1 MNKVKVLVVEDEFIV
16 AEEIAE
22 ILNQNDFEVVGK
34 ASNAEQALKLARE
47 TNPDIALL
55 DIHIDGEMD
64 GIDAAHKI
72 REPGNT
78 AIIFLSAFDDKEYLE
93 RASEVEPAAY
103 IVKPFEAR
111 NLIVAI
117 KLAFKKLENSQ
128 DENDQAFFVE
138 DRIFIR
144 EGNKFNKLMVNTIQ
158 FAAAVGSYTDI
169 YTPDRKI
176 TLTMNLK
183 QFEAKLHKPE
193 FIRVH
198 RSYLVNVEA
207 IDSLEGNI
215 IHIGAHHIPI
225 SASHKDDFLKSIR
238 TI

>member
-1 MNKVKVLVVEDEFIV
+1 MSKVKILVVEDEFIV
-16 AEEIAE
+16 AEEISE
-22 ILNQNDFEVVGK
+22 VLSQNNFEVVGK
-34 ASNAEQALKLARE
+34 ASNATEALKLAKE
-47 TNPDIALL
+47 TQPDIALL
-55 DIHIDGEMD
+55 DIHIEGERD
-64 GIDAAHKI
+64 GIHVAHKL
-72 REPGNT
+72 REIGNT
-78 AIIFLSAFDDKEYLE
+78 AIIFLSAFDDREYLE

-117 KLAFKKLENSQ
+117 RLAFKKLVNSQ
-128 DENDQAFFVE
+128 DENEDAFFVE

-144 EGNKFNKLMVNTIQ
+144 EGNKFNKLLVNTIQ

-169 YTPDRKI
+169 YTRERKI
-176 TLTMNLK
+176 TLTLNLK
-183 QFEAKLHKPE
+183 QFYARLNHPK

-215 IHIGAHHIPI
+215 IHIGSHQIPI